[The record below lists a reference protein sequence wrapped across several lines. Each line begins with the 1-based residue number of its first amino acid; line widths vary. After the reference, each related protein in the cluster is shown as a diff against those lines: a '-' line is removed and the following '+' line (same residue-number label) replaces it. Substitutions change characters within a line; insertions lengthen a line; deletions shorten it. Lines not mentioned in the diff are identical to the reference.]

1 MIFQFL
7 STIKVNLEAK
17 IRQSAYLC
25 VILDVKHK
33 KKNIS
38 RCFKGAVSRQSS
50 SFCLILLITRPQSL
64 WNLDPVYMEWGTPV

>member
-7 STIKVNLEAK
+7 STIKENRVAK
-17 IRQSAYLC
+17 IMQSAYLC
-25 VILDVKHK
+25 VIVDVKHK
-33 KKNIS
+33 NTIS

-64 WNLDPVYMEWGTPV
+64 WNLK